1 MNVLVNSCLES
12 DMNEII
18 TLDKSDTEI
27 SGEDANQYLTFVS
40 GLEVY
45 GISILVIKEILEY
58 NAPTVVPMMPDFIRG
73 VINLRG
79 SVVPVI
85 DLSLRLGKEAVEV
98 TKRTCVV
105 IIEIRHEDERMEI
118 GVIVDAVNEV
128 LDILPENIESAPNF
142 GAKIRTD
149 FIKGM
154 GKIDEKFV
162 VLLNIDQVLSIEELS
177 MLDSASKTPL

>member
-1 MNVLVNSCLES
+1 
-12 DMNEII
+12 MNEIVTVETGNTNNADI
-18 TLDKSDTEI
+18 E
-27 SGEDANQYLTFVS
+27 ANQYLTFNSSNEIYGVS
-40 GLEVY
+40 
-45 GISILVIKEILEY
+45 IQVIKEILEY
-58 NAPTVVPMMPDFIRG
+58 NEPTTVPMMPDFIRG

-85 DLSLRLGKEAVEV
+85 DLSLRLGKEAGKV

-105 IIEIRHEDERMEI
+105 IIEIKHEDERMEI

-128 LDILPENIESAPNF
+128 LDIMPENIESAPNF

-149 FIKGM
+149 FISGM

-162 VLLNIDQVLSIEELS
+162 VLLSIDNVLSVEELS
-177 MLDSASKTPL
+177 MLDSASNTSI

>member
-1 MNVLVNSCLES
+1 MNDIIKVNAEDSEVEG
-12 DMNEII
+12 D
-18 TLDKSDTEI
+18 
-27 SGEDANQYLTFVS
+27 DANQYLTFIS
-40 GLEVY
+40 GREVY

-58 NAPTVVPMMPDFIRG
+58 NEPTVVPMMPDFIRG

-85 DLSLRLGKEAVEV
+85 DLSLRLGKEAEEV

-105 IIEIRHEDERMEI
+105 IIEIQHEEERMEI

-149 FIKGM
+149 FISGM
-154 GKIDEKFV
+154 GKVDEKFV
-162 VLLNIDQVLSIEELS
+162 VLLSIDNVLSIDELS
-177 MLDSASKTPL
+177 MLDSASNTSI